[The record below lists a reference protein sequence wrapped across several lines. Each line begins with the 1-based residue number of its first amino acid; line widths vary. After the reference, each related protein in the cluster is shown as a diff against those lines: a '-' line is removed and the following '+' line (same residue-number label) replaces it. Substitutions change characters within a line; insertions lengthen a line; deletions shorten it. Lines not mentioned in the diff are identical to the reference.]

1 MLPARMQP
9 FFAQRTVRRRFVHR
23 KLIMRLRMFALVFT
37 GIVGAVGYQV
47 VKFHAHLLPV
57 LGSVGLGLG
66 LGLLVGRMAKVTW
79 QEDAAQ
85 VVAKMDK
92 LGGLILGLYLVV
104 SLARWWV
111 LGHWFAGHEL
121 TAVALSFTGGIMLG
135 RLLFTRHAVVK
146 ALKAQ
151 EKY

>member
-1 MLPARMQP
+1 MQP

-23 KLIMRLRMFALVFT
+23 KLVLRLRMFALVVV
-37 GIVGAVGYQV
+37 GMVGAVGYQV
-47 VKFHAHLLPV
+47 VKFQAHLLPV

-79 QEDAAQ
+79 HEDAAQ
-85 VVAKMDK
+85 VVTKMDK
-92 LGGLILGLYLVV
+92 LGGLILGFYLVV
-104 SLARWWV
+104 SLGRWWV

-135 RLLFTRHAVVK
+135 RLLFTRQAVVK

-151 EKY
+151 DKY

>member
-1 MLPARMQP
+1 MQP

-23 KLIMRLRMFALVFT
+23 KLVMRLRMFALVFT
-37 GIVGAVGYQV
+37 GMVGAVGYQV
-47 VKFHAHLLPV
+47 VRFHAHLLPV
-57 LGSVGLGLG
+57 LASVVLGLG
-66 LGLLVGRMAKVTW
+66 LGLLIGRMSKVTW
-79 QEDAAQ
+79 HEDAAQ

-92 LGGLILGLYLVV
+92 LGMVILAGYLVV
-104 SLARWWV
+104 SGLRWWV
-111 LGHWFAGHEL
+111 LRRWFAGHEL